1 MFIVTWICIIQVKAK
16 KKIISSSL
24 NPTLFDTISNPV
36 VFVVG
41 FTGSYVPEIAMC
53 LTKNGTHIETGID
66 TWINKQCKQWRG
78 TTNKDHKCFILTEY
92 GQYIYSELQ
101 FTTSIEQL
109 IIKIKNRKRHTITR
123 SSQAYILLK
132 ALQTKAP
139 STPSPVISGTCE
151 ERKNPLDCTGHC
163 RYFGVEYKCRAIDYC
178 GFSIHSACKSN
189 PKYCRFNPHINKCTW
204 K

>member
-1 MFIVTWICIIQVKAK
+1 
-16 KKIISSSL
+16 
-24 NPTLFDTISNPV
+24 
-36 VFVVG
+36 
-41 FTGSYVPEIAMC
+41 MC

-66 TWINKQCKQWRG
+66 QSVHDTISETFPHAIFFSVVTDDEATMGLEIDTWINKQCKQWRG
-78 TTNKDHKCFILTEY
+78 STEKDHKCFILTEY
-92 GQYIYSELQ
+92 GQYAYSELQ

-109 IIKIKNRKRHTITR
+109 KIKIKNRKRHTITR

-163 RYFGVEYKCRAIDYC
+163 RYFGVEYKCRPVDYC
-178 GFSIHSACKSN
+178 GFSIRSACKSN
-189 PKYCRFNPHINKCTW
+189 PKYCRFNAHINKCTW